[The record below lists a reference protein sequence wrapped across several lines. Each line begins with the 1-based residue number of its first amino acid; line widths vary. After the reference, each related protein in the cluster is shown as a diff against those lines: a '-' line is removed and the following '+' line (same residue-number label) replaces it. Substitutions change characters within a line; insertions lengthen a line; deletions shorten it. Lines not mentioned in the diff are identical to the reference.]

1 MSISHETL
9 EKIRKQLHEAKN
21 IGGSVPNDLYSHLT
35 EVFNRIMMYHPS
47 DAYEK
52 FEEISTLVK
61 RTHLNF
67 ADPKHDFEV
76 NASAA
81 AKSAEDRAREA
92 WIRKSKNL
100 LNEVSEIRG
109 TMKCLRVRVL

>member
-1 MSISHETL
+1 
-9 EKIRKQLHEAKN
+9 
-21 IGGSVPNDLYSHLT
+21 
-35 EVFNRIMMYHPS
+35 MMHHQT
-47 DAYEK
+47 DAFDK

-67 ADPKHDFEV
+67 SDPKHDFEV

-81 AKSAEDRAREA
+81 AKSADDRSRDA

-100 LNEVSEIRG
+100 INEVSISQNSFE
-109 TMKCLRVRVL
+109 KLSS